1 MRWLDDAR
9 RWSLEMWSH
18 ATRRGPSQGGLEG
31 AGQRPSEVDRR
42 ETGRPV
48 EQVLTGWLSGLPCAS
63 DRLSIEVERNEFDP
77 AFPHVDR
84 PTAATGPRCPAASVS
99 ARDGVLVV
107 DQYFCHTR
115 WCRIK
120 HASPGSDVTD
130 TKRQR
135 VGCLS
140 LSAVAQK
147 RRNAERK

>member
-1 MRWLDDAR
+1 MRP
-9 RWSLEMWSH
+9 H
-18 ATRRGPSQGGLEG
+18 APRRGSSQRRLKS
-31 AGQRPSEVDRR
+31 AGQRASEVDRR

-115 WCRIK
+115 CCRIK
-120 HASPGSDVTD
+120 HAPPEWDVTD

-140 LSAVAQK
+140 
-147 RRNAERK
+147 